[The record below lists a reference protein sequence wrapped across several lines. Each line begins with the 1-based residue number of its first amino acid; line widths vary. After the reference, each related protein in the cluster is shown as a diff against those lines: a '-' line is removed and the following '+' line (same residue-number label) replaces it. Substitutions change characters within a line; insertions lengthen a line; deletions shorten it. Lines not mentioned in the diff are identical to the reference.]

1 MGRSCLTNLVAFYDE
16 VAASVD
22 RGRVMDVIYLDFCK
36 VFDMVPHRLLFSKLE
51 RYEFEG
57 WTD

>member
-1 MGRSCLTNLVAFYDE
+1 VT
-16 VAASVD
+16 ASVD
-22 RGRVMDVIYLDFCK
+22 IRGRVMDVIYLDFCK